1 MDLKPVSI
9 GIDIGGGSTKIGL
22 VDLDGNIIVNEV
34 LKLKEINKPEQLLE
48 TYVAKITSWADEYRD
63 CQLQA
68 IGVGV
73 PGHVINENRAT
84 DICNVPFLNRFPL
97 ADYLEEKLQLPVW
110 IENDATFA
118 GVGEYR
124 YGSGQ
129 GSRRFL
135 LATLGT
141 GIGLTFIENGHVLTT
156 GNGTLGDIG
165 HMIVDK
171 NLTYQC
177 RKGCWGCIE
186 SVASG
191 VAISR
196 DAIQLAQ
203 ENPDSYLAKVYE
215 TENRHPS
222 VRHIIDGSMQGDP
235 ICIKKLNQTADWL
248 GLWVCNVV
256 QIFAPHR
263 FAFGGGWS
271 AAGQRFVD
279 KLLERA
285 KSVGIEDYY
294 ESLTFVQA
302 TKGNLAGVLGASS
315 VAFDHAKK
323 S

>member
-22 VDLDGNIIVNEV
+22 VDPDGNIIVNEV
-34 LKLKEINKPEQLLE
+34 LKLKEVNKPEQLLE
-48 TYVAKITSWADEYRD
+48 AYVAKITSWADEYRD
-63 CQLQA
+63 CRLQA

-73 PGHVINENRAT
+73 PGHVINGNRAT
-84 DICNVPFLNRFPL
+84 DICNLPFLNRFPL

-110 IENDATFA
+110 VENDATFA

-129 GSRRFL
+129 GSKRFL

-203 ENPDSYLAKVYE
+203 ENPDSYLARVYK
-215 TENRHPS
+215 TENRHPT
-222 VRHIIDGSMQGDP
+222 VRHIIDGSIQGDP
-235 ICIKKLNQTADWL
+235 TCIKKLNQTADWL

-271 AAGQRFVD
+271 AAGQGFVD

-294 ESLTFVQA
+294 KSLTFVQA